1 MFLDFDFKRFTAFL
15 DFYTNSLWSSGH
27 QFTGVQMCPGA
38 FTQGTMAWILLKTTP
53 VFPTAFCARILDG
66 SLTDPW
72 QMAAALSEIPTQSCS
87 DLLWRVSPRE
97 QPGRGTPH
105 VVPVTWPMA
114 VCQLPTTHWL
124 IIKSRYSQ
132 DVCHCVPK
140 ELGTGPIA
148 NDPHIVRQPHGLMD
162 KWQQRDV
169 SVPRCL
175 MWRPLTFGWRCV
187 SCLCSLPC
195 WSTLQSTLSRGNTRS
210 SSGWGKSSGSR
221 G

>member
-1 MFLDFDFKRFTAFL
+1 MFLDFDFKTFAAFL

-27 QFTGVQMCPGA
+27 QFTGFQMCPGT
-38 FTQGTMAWILLKTTP
+38 FTQGTMALNFVEKHPFFRLP
-53 VFPTAFCARILDG
+53 SVHR
-66 SLTDPW
+66 SLTDLW
-72 QMAAALSEIPTQSCS
+72 QTAAALSEIPTQSCS
-87 DLLWRVSPRE
+87 DLLWRVSSRE
-97 QPGRGTPH
+97 QPGRGTLH

-140 ELGTGPIA
+140 ALGTGPIA
-148 NDPHIVRQPHGLMD
+148 SDPHIVRRPRGLMD
-162 KWQQRDV
+162 KWQRRDV

>member
-1 MFLDFDFKRFTAFL
+1 MFLDFDFKRFAAFS
-15 DFYTNSLWSSGH
+15 DFCTNSLWSSGH

-38 FTQGTMAWILLKTTP
+38 FTQGTMAWILWKIDEAT
-53 VFPTAFCARILDG
+53 
-66 SLTDPW
+66 
-72 QMAAALSEIPTQSCS
+72 AALSEIPTQSCS
-87 DLLWRVSPRE
+87 DLLRRVSSRE
-97 QPGRGTPH
+97 QPCRGTPH

-114 VCQLPTTHWL
+114 VCQLSTTHWL

-148 NDPHIVRQPHGLMD
+148 NDTHIVRRPRGLMD
-162 KWQQRDV
+162 KWQLRDV

-175 MWRPLTFGWRCV
+175 MWRPLTFGWRFV
-187 SCLCSLPC
+187 SCLCSPPC